1 MRYNLFSL
9 SGSIENKKG
18 FFARDILL
26 LFFNDDMTN
35 QIMHVTAVRGANL
48 NYCAVQGASLN
59 YCIYR
64 ATIILCL
71 CFYRN

>member
-18 FFARDILL
+18 FFARDIL